1 MKRHCENLLVGG
13 PHQPRSHSP
22 VLRGPGKPVGFFP
35 REFKS
40 RPRRQNMH
48 NSRHSPCQKDGILI
62 QCHWPQNNMEQR
74 SDEKSDVEEGGL
86 MERLSDHPARSI
98 FSDIDGR
105 LRILDSFVS
114 EIGYSFNLIK
124 KYWGA
129 KELVMMG
136 FCVSGFILG
145 TWDIGIGEIT
155 SGGDYDR
162 WGIMGD
168 ESGFLHM
175 KDLALIVSLL
185 SLICWLGFVVMLWNS
200 YPIMRENMVYLL
212 IGMGFILFGFIRA
225 HAEKPEF
232 PTEAGLKSWTW
243 VIIANL
249 IMLFLSTFVVRR
261 AVVETRDIHV
271 QRKHAHPDPRVIDR
285 AWKDHSLFAWSSAI
299 AAWIVF
305 LNISFWSS
313 THSIAPSPGDLDF
326 SFSLVLIHII
336 TGIIATFLLL
346 AIVWFPEFMLGA
358 TESRI
363 QSSRAREV
371 SGEEIQAKKVEHGK
385 CPVCNQNTSATMD
398 EDGKITIPCELEECS
413 GKGIVG
419 SDCKECGRKI
429 STRLVCIN
437 CGSNTPVGGHF
448 GRVEAW

>member
-1 MKRHCENLLVGG
+1 
-13 PHQPRSHSP
+13 
-22 VLRGPGKPVGFFP
+22 
-35 REFKS
+35 
-40 RPRRQNMH
+40 
-48 NSRHSPCQKDGILI
+48 
-62 QCHWPQNNMEQR
+62 MELR
-74 SDEKSDVEEGGL
+74 SDGKSEAEGVAL
-86 MERLSDHPARSI
+86 MKRLSDHHSGST
-98 FSDIDGR
+98 FSNFDSR
-105 LRILDSFVS
+105 LQILDELVS
-114 EIGYSFNLIK
+114 EISYSFNLIK
-124 KYWGA
+124 KYWGI
-129 KELVMMG
+129 KELVMMA

-145 TWDIGIGEIT
+145 TWDMGIGEIS

-200 YPIMRENMVYLL
+200 YPIMRENMLYLL

-225 HAEKPEF
+225 HAENPDF
-232 PTEAGLKSWTW
+232 PTEAGLSGWTW

-249 IMLFLSTFVVRR
+249 IMIFLSTFVVRR

-271 QRKHAHPDPRVIDR
+271 QRKHAHPDPRVVDR
-285 AWKDHSLFAWSSAI
+285 AWKDHSLYAWNIAI
-299 AAWIVF
+299 AIWIVF

-313 THSIAPSPGDLDF
+313 AHSIAPSPGDLDF
-326 SFSLVLIHII
+326 SFSLVLIHVF

-346 AIVWFPEFMLGA
+346 TIVWFPEFMLGA
-358 TESRI
+358 TEARI

-371 SGEEIQAKKVEHGK
+371 SGEEVRAKKVEQGK
-385 CPVCNQNTSATMD
+385 CPVCNQNTSATSD
-398 EDGKITIPCELEECS
+398 EEGNITIPCEIEGCR

-419 SDCKECGRKI
+419 SDCKECDSKI
-429 STRLVCIN
+429 PTRLVCVN

>member
-1 MKRHCENLLVGG
+1 ME
-13 PHQPRSHSP
+13 
-22 VLRGPGKPVGFFP
+22 LRGDGKS
-35 REFKS
+35 EA
-40 RPRRQNMH
+40 
-48 NSRHSPCQKDGILI
+48 
-62 QCHWPQNNMEQR
+62 
-74 SDEKSDVEEGGL
+74 EGVAL
-86 MERLSDHPARSI
+86 MERLSDHHSRST
-98 FSDIDGR
+98 FSNFDSR
-105 LRILDSFVS
+105 LQILDDVFS
-114 EIGYSFNLIK
+114 EISYSLDLIR

-129 KELVMMG
+129 KELVMMA

-145 TWDIGIGEIT
+145 TWDIGIGEIS

-200 YPIMRENMVYLL
+200 YPIMRENMLYLL

-225 HAEKPEF
+225 HAENPDF
-232 PTEAGLKSWTW
+232 PTGAGLSSWTW

-271 QRKHAHPDPRVIDR
+271 QRKHAHPDPRVVDR
-285 AWKDHSLFAWSSAI
+285 AWKDHSLFAWSIAI
-299 AAWIVF
+299 AIWIIF

-326 SFSLVLIHII
+326 SFSLVLIHVF

-346 AIVWFPEFMLGA
+346 TIVWFPEFMLGA
-358 TESRI
+358 TEVRI

-371 SGEEIQAKKVEHGK
+371 SGEEVRAKKVEQGK
-385 CPVCNQNTSATMD
+385 CPVCNQKTSATMD
-398 EDGKITIPCELEECS
+398 EDGNITIPCEIEGCR

-419 SDCKECGRKI
+419 SDCKECDSKI
-429 STRLVCIN
+429 PTRLVCVN

>member
-1 MKRHCENLLVGG
+1 MEM
-13 PHQPRSHSP
+13 RSH
-22 VLRGPGKPVGFFP
+22 GKS
-35 REFKS
+35 EA
-40 RPRRQNMH
+40 
-48 NSRHSPCQKDGILI
+48 
-62 QCHWPQNNMEQR
+62 
-74 SDEKSDVEEGGL
+74 DEVAL
-86 MERLSDHPARSI
+86 MERLSDHPSEST
-98 FSDIDGR
+98 FSNLNSR
-105 LRILDSFVS
+105 LQILDDLLS
-114 EIGYSFNLIK
+114 EIGYSFGLIK

-129 KELVMMG
+129 KELVMMA

-145 TWDIGIGEIT
+145 TWDIGIGEIS

-175 KDLALIVSLL
+175 KDLALIMSLL

-200 YPIMRENMVYLL
+200 YPIMRENMLYLL

-225 HAEKPEF
+225 HAENPDF
-232 PTEAGLKSWTW
+232 PSEAGLGSWTW
-243 VIIANL
+243 VVIANL

-271 QRKHAHPDPRVIDR
+271 QTKHTHPDPRVVDR

-299 AAWIVF
+299 ATWIVF
-305 LNISFWSS
+305 LNVSFWSS
-313 THSIAPSPGDLDF
+313 THSVAPSPGDLDF
-326 SFSLVLIHII
+326 SFSLVLIHVF

-346 AIVWFPEFMLGA
+346 TIVWFPEFMLGA
-358 TESRI
+358 TEVRI

-371 SGEEIQAKKVEHGK
+371 SGEEVRTKKVEQGK

-398 EDGKITIPCELEECS
+398 EAGDITIPCEIEGCR

-419 SDCKECGRKI
+419 SKCKECDGKI
-429 STRLVCIN
+429 PTRLVCVN

>member
-1 MKRHCENLLVGG
+1 
-13 PHQPRSHSP
+13 
-22 VLRGPGKPVGFFP
+22 
-35 REFKS
+35 
-40 RPRRQNMH
+40 
-48 NSRHSPCQKDGILI
+48 
-62 QCHWPQNNMEQR
+62 MEMR
-74 SDEKSDVEEGGL
+74 SDGESEAEGVAL
-86 MERLSDHPARSI
+86 MERLSDRPVGSI
-98 FSDIDGR
+98 FSNIDSR
-105 LRILDSFVS
+105 LQILDDLFS
-114 EIGYSFNLIK
+114 EISYSLDLIK
-124 KYWGA
+124 KYWGV
-129 KELVMMG
+129 KELVMMA

-145 TWDIGIGEIT
+145 TWDIGIGEIS

-185 SLICWLGFVVMLWNS
+185 SLICWLCFIVMLWNS
-200 YPIMRENMVYLL
+200 YPIMRENMLYLL

-225 HAEKPEF
+225 HAENPDF
-232 PTEAGLKSWTW
+232 PSEAGLKSWTW

-299 AAWIVF
+299 AIWIIF

-326 SFSLVLIHII
+326 SFSLVLIHVF

-346 AIVWFPEFMLGA
+346 TIVWFPEFMLGA
-358 TESRI
+358 TEARI

-371 SGEEIQAKKVEHGK
+371 SGEEVQAKKVEQGK

-398 EDGKITIPCELEECS
+398 EEGGITITCELEGCR

-419 SDCKECGRKI
+419 SECKECGSKI
-429 STRLVCIN
+429 PTRLVCIN

>member
-1 MKRHCENLLVGG
+1 
-13 PHQPRSHSP
+13 
-22 VLRGPGKPVGFFP
+22 
-35 REFKS
+35 
-40 RPRRQNMH
+40 
-48 NSRHSPCQKDGILI
+48 
-62 QCHWPQNNMEQR
+62 MEMR
-74 SDEKSDVEEGGL
+74 SDGKSEADEVAI
-86 MERLSDHPARSI
+86 MKRLSDHPTESP
-98 FSDIDGR
+98 FSNLNSR
-105 LRILDSFVS
+105 LQILDDLMS
-114 EIGYSFNLIK
+114 EIGYSFSLIK

-129 KELVMMG
+129 KELVMMA

-145 TWDIGIGEIT
+145 TWDIGIGEIS

-162 WGIMGD
+162 WGILGD

-200 YPIMRENMVYLL
+200 YPIMRENMLYLL

-225 HAEKPEF
+225 HAENPDF
-232 PTEAGLKSWTW
+232 PSEAGLGSWTW
-243 VIIANL
+243 VVAANL

-271 QRKHAHPDPRVIDR
+271 QRKHTHPDPRVVDR
-285 AWKDHSLFAWSSAI
+285 AWKEHSLFAWSSAI

-305 LNISFWSS
+305 LNVSFWSS
-313 THSIAPSPGDLDF
+313 THSVAPSPGDLDF
-326 SFSLVLIHII
+326 SFSLVLIHVF

-346 AIVWFPEFMLGA
+346 TIVWFPEFMLGA
-358 TESRI
+358 TEVRI

-371 SGEEIQAKKVEHGK
+371 SGEEARTKMVEQGK

-398 EDGKITIPCELEECS
+398 EGGDLTIPCEIEGS
-413 GKGIVG
+413 RGKGVVG
-419 SDCKECGRKI
+419 SKCKECDSKI
-429 STRLVCIN
+429 PTRLVCVN

>member
-1 MKRHCENLLVGG
+1 
-13 PHQPRSHSP
+13 
-22 VLRGPGKPVGFFP
+22 
-35 REFKS
+35 
-40 RPRRQNMH
+40 
-48 NSRHSPCQKDGILI
+48 
-62 QCHWPQNNMEQR
+62 MEMR
-74 SDEKSDVEEGGL
+74 SDGNSGAEGAAL
-86 MERLSDHPARSI
+86 MERLSEHQSGNI
-98 FSDIDGR
+98 FSDFDSR
-105 LRILDSFVS
+105 LQILDDMFS
-114 EIGYSFNLIK
+114 EISYSFGLIK
-124 KYWGA
+124 KYWGV
-129 KELVMMG
+129 KELVMMA

-145 TWDIGIGEIT
+145 TWDIGIGEIS

-200 YPIMRENMVYLL
+200 YPIMRENMLYLL

-225 HAEKPEF
+225 HAENPDF
-232 PTEAGLKSWTW
+232 PTEAGLSSWTW

-249 IMLFLSTFVVRR
+249 IMIFLSTFVVRR

-271 QRKHAHPDPRVIDR
+271 QRKHAHPDPRVVDR
-285 AWKDHSLFAWSSAI
+285 AWKDHSLFAWNIAI
-299 AAWIVF
+299 GIWIVF

-313 THSIAPSPGDLDF
+313 SHSIAPSPGNLDF
-326 SFSLVLIHII
+326 SFSLVLIHVF

-346 AIVWFPEFMLGA
+346 TIVWFPEFMLGA
-358 TESRI
+358 TEVSI

-371 SGEEIQAKKVEHGK
+371 SGEEVRPKKVEQGK
-385 CPVCNQNTSATMD
+385 CPVCNQKTSATMD
-398 EDGKITIPCELEECS
+398 EEGDITIPCEIEGCR
-413 GKGIVG
+413 GKGILG
-419 SDCKECGRKI
+419 SDCKECGSKI
-429 STRLVCIN
+429 PTRLVCVN

>member
-1 MKRHCENLLVGG
+1 ME
-13 PHQPRSHSP
+13 
-22 VLRGPGKPVGFFP
+22 LRGDGKS
-35 REFKS
+35 EA
-40 RPRRQNMH
+40 
-48 NSRHSPCQKDGILI
+48 
-62 QCHWPQNNMEQR
+62 
-74 SDEKSDVEEGGL
+74 EGVAL
-86 MERLSDHPARSI
+86 MERLSDHHSRST
-98 FSDIDGR
+98 FSNFDSR
-105 LRILDSFVS
+105 LQILDDVFS
-114 EIGYSFNLIK
+114 EISYSLDLIR

-129 KELVMMG
+129 KELVMMA

-145 TWDIGIGEIT
+145 TWDIGIGEIS

-175 KDLALIVSLL
+175 KDLALIVSPL

-200 YPIMRENMVYLL
+200 YPIMRENMLYLL

-225 HAEKPEF
+225 HAENPDF
-232 PTEAGLKSWTW
+232 PTGAGLSSWTW

-271 QRKHAHPDPRVIDR
+271 QRKHAHPDPRVVDR
-285 AWKDHSLFAWSSAI
+285 AWKDHSLFAWSIAI
-299 AAWIVF
+299 AIWIIF

-326 SFSLVLIHII
+326 SFSLVLIHVL

-346 AIVWFPEFMLGA
+346 TIVWFPEFMLGA
-358 TESRI
+358 TEVRI

-371 SGEEIQAKKVEHGK
+371 SGEEVRAKKVEQGK
-385 CPVCNQNTSATMD
+385 CPVCNQKTSATMD
-398 EDGKITIPCELEECS
+398 EDGNITIPCEIEGCR

-419 SDCKECGRKI
+419 SDCKECDSKI
-429 STRLVCIN
+429 PTRLVCVN

>member
-1 MKRHCENLLVGG
+1 
-13 PHQPRSHSP
+13 
-22 VLRGPGKPVGFFP
+22 
-35 REFKS
+35 
-40 RPRRQNMH
+40 
-48 NSRHSPCQKDGILI
+48 
-62 QCHWPQNNMEQR
+62 MEMR
-74 SDEKSDVEEGGL
+74 SDGNSEAEGVAL
-86 MERLSDHPARSI
+86 MERLSDRQSRGI
-98 FSDIDGR
+98 FSNFDSR
-105 LRILDSFVS
+105 LQILDDVFS
-114 EIGYSFNLIK
+114 EISYSFGLIR

-129 KELVMMG
+129 KELVMMA

-145 TWDIGIGEIT
+145 TWDIGIGEIS

-185 SLICWLGFVVMLWNS
+185 SLICWFGFVVMLWNS
-200 YPIMRENMVYLL
+200 YPIMRENMLYLL

-225 HAEKPEF
+225 HAENPDF
-232 PTEAGLKSWTW
+232 PTGAGLGSWTW

-271 QRKHAHPDPRVIDR
+271 QRKHAHPDPRVVDR
-285 AWKDHSLFAWSSAI
+285 AWKDHSLFAWSIAI
-299 AAWIVF
+299 AIWIIF

-326 SFSLVLIHII
+326 SFSLVLIHVL

-346 AIVWFPEFMLGA
+346 TIVWFPEFMLGA
-358 TESRI
+358 TEVRI

-371 SGEEIQAKKVEHGK
+371 SGEEVRAKKVEQGK
-385 CPVCNQNTSATMD
+385 CPVCNQKTSATMD
-398 EDGKITIPCELEECS
+398 EEGNITIPCEIEGCR

-419 SDCKECGRKI
+419 SDCKECDSKI
-429 STRLVCIN
+429 PTRLVCVN

>member
-1 MKRHCENLLVGG
+1 ME
-13 PHQPRSHSP
+13 
-22 VLRGPGKPVGFFP
+22 LRGDGKS
-35 REFKS
+35 EA
-40 RPRRQNMH
+40 
-48 NSRHSPCQKDGILI
+48 
-62 QCHWPQNNMEQR
+62 
-74 SDEKSDVEEGGL
+74 EGVAL
-86 MERLSDHPARSI
+86 MERLSDHHSRST
-98 FSDIDGR
+98 FSNFDRR
-105 LRILDSFVS
+105 LQILDDVFS
-114 EIGYSFNLIK
+114 EISYSLDLIR

-129 KELVMMG
+129 KELVMMA

-145 TWDIGIGEIT
+145 TWDIGIGEIS

-200 YPIMRENMVYLL
+200 YPIMRENMLYLL

-225 HAEKPEF
+225 HAENPDF
-232 PTEAGLKSWTW
+232 PTGAGLSSWTW

-271 QRKHAHPDPRVIDR
+271 QRKHAHPDPRVVDR
-285 AWKDHSLFAWSSAI
+285 AWKDHSLFAWSIAI
-299 AAWIVF
+299 AIWIIF

-326 SFSLVLIHII
+326 SFSLVLIHVL

-346 AIVWFPEFMLGA
+346 TIVWFPEFMLGG
-358 TESRI
+358 TEVRI

-371 SGEEIQAKKVEHGK
+371 SGEEVRAKKVEQGK
-385 CPVCNQNTSATMD
+385 CPVCNQKTSATMN
-398 EDGKITIPCELEECS
+398 EDGNITIPCEIEGCR

-419 SDCKECGRKI
+419 SDCKECDSKI
-429 STRLVCIN
+429 PTRLVCVN

>member
-1 MKRHCENLLVGG
+1 
-13 PHQPRSHSP
+13 
-22 VLRGPGKPVGFFP
+22 
-35 REFKS
+35 
-40 RPRRQNMH
+40 
-48 NSRHSPCQKDGILI
+48 
-62 QCHWPQNNMEQR
+62 MEMR
-74 SDEKSDVEEGGL
+74 SDGNSEAEGVAL
-86 MERLSDHPARSI
+86 MERLSDHQSRSI
-98 FSDIDGR
+98 FSNFDSR
-105 LRILDSFVS
+105 LQILDDVFS
-114 EIGYSFNLIK
+114 EISYSFDLIR
-124 KYWGA
+124 KYWGV
-129 KELVMMG
+129 KELVMMA

-145 TWDIGIGEIT
+145 TWDIGIGEIS

-185 SLICWLGFVVMLWNS
+185 SLICWFGFVVMLWNS
-200 YPIMRENMVYLL
+200 YPIMRENMLYLL

-225 HAEKPEF
+225 HAENPDF
-232 PTEAGLKSWTW
+232 PTGAGLSSWTW

-271 QRKHAHPDPRVIDR
+271 QRKHAHPDPRVVDR
-285 AWKDHSLFAWSSAI
+285 AWKDHSLFAWSIAI
-299 AAWIVF
+299 AIWIIF

-326 SFSLVLIHII
+326 SFSLVLIHVL

-358 TESRI
+358 TEVRI

-371 SGEEIQAKKVEHGK
+371 SGEEVRAKKVEQGK
-385 CPVCNQNTSATMD
+385 CPVCNQKTSATMN
-398 EDGKITIPCELEECS
+398 EDGNITIPCEIEGCR

-419 SDCKECGRKI
+419 SDCKECDSKI
-429 STRLVCIN
+429 PTRLVCVN

>member
-1 MKRHCENLLVGG
+1 
-13 PHQPRSHSP
+13 
-22 VLRGPGKPVGFFP
+22 
-35 REFKS
+35 
-40 RPRRQNMH
+40 
-48 NSRHSPCQKDGILI
+48 
-62 QCHWPQNNMEQR
+62 MEMR
-74 SDEKSDVEEGGL
+74 SDGRSEADEVAL
-86 MERLSDHPARSI
+86 MERLSDHPTGST
-98 FSDIDGR
+98 FSNLNSR
-105 LRILDSFVS
+105 LQILDDLMS
-114 EIGYSFNLIK
+114 EIGYSFSLIK

-129 KELVMMG
+129 KELVMMA

-145 TWDIGIGEIT
+145 TWDIGIGEIS

-185 SLICWLGFVVMLWNS
+185 SLICWLGFVIMLWNS
-200 YPIMRENMVYLL
+200 YPIMRENMLYLL

-225 HAEKPEF
+225 HAENPDF
-232 PTEAGLKSWTW
+232 PSEAGLGSWTW
-243 VIIANL
+243 VVAANL

-271 QRKHAHPDPRVIDR
+271 QRKHTHPDPRVVDR

-305 LNISFWSS
+305 LNVSFWSS
-313 THSIAPSPGDLDF
+313 THSVAPSPGDLDF
-326 SFSLVLIHII
+326 SLSLVLIHVF

-346 AIVWFPEFMLGA
+346 TIVWFPEFMLGA
-358 TESRI
+358 TEVRI

-371 SGEEIQAKKVEHGK
+371 SGEEVRTKKVEQGK
-385 CPVCNQNTSATMD
+385 CPVCNKNTSATMD
-398 EDGKITIPCELEECS
+398 EVGDITIPCEIEGCR
-413 GKGIVG
+413 GKGVVG
-419 SDCKECGRKI
+419 SKCKECDSKI
-429 STRLVCIN
+429 PTRLVCVN

>member
-1 MKRHCENLLVGG
+1 
-13 PHQPRSHSP
+13 
-22 VLRGPGKPVGFFP
+22 
-35 REFKS
+35 
-40 RPRRQNMH
+40 
-48 NSRHSPCQKDGILI
+48 
-62 QCHWPQNNMEQR
+62 MEMR
-74 SDEKSDVEEGGL
+74 SDGKSEAEGVAL
-86 MERLSDHPARSI
+86 MERLSDRPARSI
-98 FSDIDGR
+98 FSNIDSR
-105 LRILDSFVS
+105 LQILDDLFT
-114 EIGYSFNLIK
+114 EISYSLDLIK
-124 KYWGA
+124 KYWGV
-129 KELVMMG
+129 KELVMMA

-145 TWDIGIGEIT
+145 TWDIGIGEIS

-185 SLICWLGFVVMLWNS
+185 SLICWLGFIVMLWNS
-200 YPIMRENMVYLL
+200 YPIMRENMLYLL

-225 HAEKPEF
+225 HAENPDF
-232 PTEAGLKSWTW
+232 PSEAGLKSWTW

-299 AAWIVF
+299 AIWIIF

-326 SFSLVLIHII
+326 SFSLVLIHVF

-346 AIVWFPEFMLGA
+346 TIVWFPEFMLGA
-358 TESRI
+358 TEARI

-371 SGEEIQAKKVEHGK
+371 SGEEVQTKKVEQGK

-398 EDGKITIPCELEECS
+398 EEGDITIPCELEGCR

-419 SDCKECGRKI
+419 SECKECGSKI
-429 STRLVCIN
+429 PTRLVCIN

>member
-1 MKRHCENLLVGG
+1 ME
-13 PHQPRSHSP
+13 
-22 VLRGPGKPVGFFP
+22 LRGDGKS
-35 REFKS
+35 EA
-40 RPRRQNMH
+40 
-48 NSRHSPCQKDGILI
+48 
-62 QCHWPQNNMEQR
+62 
-74 SDEKSDVEEGGL
+74 EGVAL
-86 MERLSDHPARSI
+86 MERLSDHHSRST
-98 FSDIDGR
+98 FSNFDSR
-105 LRILDSFVS
+105 MQILDDVFS
-114 EIGYSFNLIK
+114 EISYSLDLIR

-129 KELVMMG
+129 KELVMMA

-145 TWDIGIGEIT
+145 TWDIGIGEIS

-200 YPIMRENMVYLL
+200 YPIMRENMLYLL

-225 HAEKPEF
+225 HAENPDF
-232 PTEAGLKSWTW
+232 PTGAGLSSWTW

-271 QRKHAHPDPRVIDR
+271 QRKHAHPDPRVVDR
-285 AWKDHSLFAWSSAI
+285 AWKDHSLFAWSIAI
-299 AAWIVF
+299 AIWIIF

-326 SFSLVLIHII
+326 SFSLVLIHVL

-346 AIVWFPEFMLGA
+346 TIVWFPEFMLGA
-358 TESRI
+358 TEVRI

-371 SGEEIQAKKVEHGK
+371 SGEEVRAKKVEQGK
-385 CPVCNQNTSATMD
+385 CPVCNQKTSATMD
-398 EDGKITIPCELEECS
+398 EDGNITIPCEIEGCR

-419 SDCKECGRKI
+419 SDCKECDSKI
-429 STRLVCIN
+429 PTRLVCVN

>member
-1 MKRHCENLLVGG
+1 
-13 PHQPRSHSP
+13 
-22 VLRGPGKPVGFFP
+22 
-35 REFKS
+35 
-40 RPRRQNMH
+40 
-48 NSRHSPCQKDGILI
+48 
-62 QCHWPQNNMEQR
+62 MEMR
-74 SDEKSDVEEGGL
+74 SDGKSEADEVAL
-86 MERLSDHPARSI
+86 MERLSDHPTEST
-98 FSDIDGR
+98 FSNLNSR
-105 LRILDSFVS
+105 LQILDDLMS
-114 EIGYSFNLIK
+114 EIGYSFSLIK

-129 KELVMMG
+129 KELVIMA

-145 TWDIGIGEIT
+145 TWDIGIGEIS

-200 YPIMRENMVYLL
+200 YPIMRENMLYLL

-225 HAEKPEF
+225 HAENPDF
-232 PTEAGLKSWTW
+232 PSEAGLGSWTW
-243 VIIANL
+243 VVAANL

-271 QRKHAHPDPRVIDR
+271 QRKHTHPDPRVVDR

-305 LNISFWSS
+305 LNVSFWSS
-313 THSIAPSPGDLDF
+313 THSVAPSPGDLDF
-326 SFSLVLIHII
+326 SFSLVLIHVF

-346 AIVWFPEFMLGA
+346 TIVWFPEFMLGA
-358 TESRI
+358 TEVRI

-371 SGEEIQAKKVEHGK
+371 SGEEVRTKKVEQGK
-385 CPVCNQNTSATMD
+385 CPVCNKNTSATMD
-398 EDGKITIPCELEECS
+398 EVGDITIPCEIEGCR
-413 GKGIVG
+413 GKGVVG
-419 SDCKECGRKI
+419 SKCKECDSKI
-429 STRLVCIN
+429 PTRLVCVN

>member
-1 MKRHCENLLVGG
+1 
-13 PHQPRSHSP
+13 
-22 VLRGPGKPVGFFP
+22 
-35 REFKS
+35 
-40 RPRRQNMH
+40 
-48 NSRHSPCQKDGILI
+48 
-62 QCHWPQNNMEQR
+62 MEMR
-74 SDEKSDVEEGGL
+74 SDGNSEAEGVAL
-86 MERLSDHPARSI
+86 MERLSDRQSRGI
-98 FSDIDGR
+98 FSNFDSR
-105 LRILDSFVS
+105 LQILDDVFS
-114 EIGYSFNLIK
+114 EISYSLDLIR

-129 KELVMMG
+129 KELVMMA

-145 TWDIGIGEIT
+145 TWDIGIGEIS

-185 SLICWLGFVVMLWNS
+185 SLICWFGFVVMLWNS
-200 YPIMRENMVYLL
+200 YPIMRENMLYLL

-225 HAEKPEF
+225 HAENPDF
-232 PTEAGLKSWTW
+232 PTGAGLGSWTW

-271 QRKHAHPDPRVIDR
+271 QRKHAHPDPRVVDR
-285 AWKDHSLFAWSSAI
+285 AWKDHSLFAWSIAI
-299 AAWIVF
+299 AIWIIF

-326 SFSLVLIHII
+326 SFSLVLIHVF

-346 AIVWFPEFMLGA
+346 TIVWFPEFMLGA
-358 TESRI
+358 TEVRI

-371 SGEEIQAKKVEHGK
+371 SGEEVRAKKVEQGK
-385 CPVCNQNTSATMD
+385 CPVCNQKTSATMD
-398 EDGKITIPCELEECS
+398 EEGNITIPCEIEGCR

-419 SDCKECGRKI
+419 SDCKECDSKI
-429 STRLVCIN
+429 PTRLVCVN

>member
-1 MKRHCENLLVGG
+1 ME
-13 PHQPRSHSP
+13 
-22 VLRGPGKPVGFFP
+22 LRGDGKS
-35 REFKS
+35 EA
-40 RPRRQNMH
+40 
-48 NSRHSPCQKDGILI
+48 
-62 QCHWPQNNMEQR
+62 
-74 SDEKSDVEEGGL
+74 EEVAI
-86 MERLSDHPARSI
+86 MERLSDHHSRST
-98 FSDIDGR
+98 FSNFDSR
-105 LRILDSFVS
+105 LQILDDVFS
-114 EIGYSFNLIK
+114 EISYSLDLIR

-129 KELVMMG
+129 KELVMMA

-145 TWDIGIGEIT
+145 TWDIGIGEIS

-200 YPIMRENMVYLL
+200 YPIMRENMLYLL

-225 HAEKPEF
+225 HAENPDF
-232 PTEAGLKSWTW
+232 PTGTGLSSWTW

-271 QRKHAHPDPRVIDR
+271 QRKHAHPDPRVVDR
-285 AWKDHSLFAWSSAI
+285 AWKDHSLFAWSIAI
-299 AAWIVF
+299 AIWIIF

-326 SFSLVLIHII
+326 SFSLVLIHVL

-346 AIVWFPEFMLGA
+346 TIVWFPEFMLGA
-358 TESRI
+358 TEVRI

-371 SGEEIQAKKVEHGK
+371 SGEEVRAKKVEQGK
-385 CPVCNQNTSATMD
+385 CPVCNQKTSATMD
-398 EDGKITIPCELEECS
+398 EDGNITIPCEIEGCR

-419 SDCKECGRKI
+419 SDCKECDSKI
-429 STRLVCIN
+429 PTRLVCVN

>member
-1 MKRHCENLLVGG
+1 
-13 PHQPRSHSP
+13 
-22 VLRGPGKPVGFFP
+22 
-35 REFKS
+35 
-40 RPRRQNMH
+40 
-48 NSRHSPCQKDGILI
+48 
-62 QCHWPQNNMEQR
+62 MEMR
-74 SDEKSDVEEGGL
+74 SDGNSEAEGVAL
-86 MERLSDHPARSI
+86 MERLSDHQAGSI
-98 FSDIDGR
+98 FSNFDSR
-105 LRILDSFVS
+105 LQILDDVFS
-114 EIGYSFNLIK
+114 EISYSFGLIR

-129 KELVMMG
+129 KELVMMA

-145 TWDIGIGEIT
+145 TWDIGIGEIS

-185 SLICWLGFVVMLWNS
+185 SLICWFSFVVMLWNS
-200 YPIMRENMVYLL
+200 YPIMRENMLYLL

-225 HAEKPEF
+225 HAENPDF
-232 PTEAGLKSWTW
+232 PTGAGLGSWTW

-271 QRKHAHPDPRVIDR
+271 QRKHAHPDPRVVDR
-285 AWKDHSLFAWSSAI
+285 AWKDHSLFAWSIAI
-299 AAWIVF
+299 AIWIIF

-326 SFSLVLIHII
+326 SFSLVLIHVF

-346 AIVWFPEFMLGA
+346 TIVWFPEFMLGA
-358 TESRI
+358 TEVRI

-371 SGEEIQAKKVEHGK
+371 SGEEVRAKKVEQGK
-385 CPVCNQNTSATMD
+385 CPVCNQKTSATMD
-398 EDGKITIPCELEECS
+398 EEGNITIPCEIEGCR

-419 SDCKECGRKI
+419 SDCKECDSKI
-429 STRLVCIN
+429 PTRLVCVN

>member
-1 MKRHCENLLVGG
+1 
-13 PHQPRSHSP
+13 
-22 VLRGPGKPVGFFP
+22 
-35 REFKS
+35 
-40 RPRRQNMH
+40 
-48 NSRHSPCQKDGILI
+48 
-62 QCHWPQNNMEQR
+62 MEMR
-74 SDEKSDVEEGGL
+74 SDGKSEADEVAL
-86 MERLSDHPARSI
+86 MERLSDHPTEST
-98 FSDIDGR
+98 FSNLNSR
-105 LRILDSFVS
+105 LQILDDLLS
-114 EIGYSFNLIK
+114 EIGYSFGLIK

-129 KELVMMG
+129 KELVMMA

-145 TWDIGIGEIT
+145 TWDIGIGEIS

-200 YPIMRENMVYLL
+200 YPIMRENMLYLL

-225 HAEKPEF
+225 HAENPDF
-232 PTEAGLKSWTW
+232 PSEAGLGSWTW
-243 VIIANL
+243 VVIANL

-271 QRKHAHPDPRVIDR
+271 QRKHTHPDPRVVDR

-299 AAWIVF
+299 ATWIVF
-305 LNISFWSS
+305 LNVSFWSS
-313 THSIAPSPGDLDF
+313 THSVAPSPGDLDF
-326 SFSLVLIHII
+326 SFSLVLIHVF

-346 AIVWFPEFMLGA
+346 TIVWFPEFMLGA
-358 TESRI
+358 TEVRI

-371 SGEEIQAKKVEHGK
+371 SGEEVRTKKVEQGN

-398 EDGKITIPCELEECS
+398 EAGDITIPCEIEGCR

-419 SDCKECGRKI
+419 SKCKECDSKI
-429 STRLVCIN
+429 PTRLVCVN

>member
-1 MKRHCENLLVGG
+1 
-13 PHQPRSHSP
+13 
-22 VLRGPGKPVGFFP
+22 
-35 REFKS
+35 
-40 RPRRQNMH
+40 
-48 NSRHSPCQKDGILI
+48 
-62 QCHWPQNNMEQR
+62 MEMR
-74 SDEKSDVEEGGL
+74 SDGKSEADEVAL
-86 MERLSDHPARSI
+86 MERLSDHPTEST
-98 FSDIDGR
+98 FSNLNSR
-105 LRILDSFVS
+105 LQILDDLMS
-114 EIGYSFNLIK
+114 EIGYSFRLIK

-129 KELVMMG
+129 KELVMMA

-145 TWDIGIGEIT
+145 TWDIGIGEIS

-200 YPIMRENMVYLL
+200 YPIMRENMLYLL

-225 HAEKPEF
+225 HAENPDF
-232 PTEAGLKSWTW
+232 PSEAGLGSWTW

-271 QRKHAHPDPRVIDR
+271 QRKHTHPDPRVVDQ

-305 LNISFWSS
+305 LNVSFWSS
-313 THSIAPSPGDLDF
+313 THSVAPSPGDLDF
-326 SFSLVLIHII
+326 SFSLVLIHVF

-346 AIVWFPEFMLGA
+346 TIVWFPEFMLGA
-358 TESRI
+358 TEVRI

-371 SGEEIQAKKVEHGK
+371 SGEEVRTKKVEQGK
-385 CPVCNQNTSATMD
+385 CPVCNKNTSATMD
-398 EDGKITIPCELEECS
+398 EVGDITIPCEIEGCR

-419 SDCKECGRKI
+419 SKCKECDSKI
-429 STRLVCIN
+429 PTRLVCVN

>member
-1 MKRHCENLLVGG
+1 ME
-13 PHQPRSHSP
+13 
-22 VLRGPGKPVGFFP
+22 LRGDGKS
-35 REFKS
+35 EA
-40 RPRRQNMH
+40 
-48 NSRHSPCQKDGILI
+48 
-62 QCHWPQNNMEQR
+62 
-74 SDEKSDVEEGGL
+74 EGVAL
-86 MERLSDHPARSI
+86 MERLSDHHSRST
-98 FSDIDGR
+98 FSNFDSR
-105 LRILDSFVS
+105 LQILDDVFS
-114 EIGYSFNLIK
+114 EISYSLDLIR

-129 KELVMMG
+129 KELVMMA

-145 TWDIGIGEIT
+145 TWDIGIGEIS

-200 YPIMRENMVYLL
+200 YPIMRENMLYLL

-225 HAEKPEF
+225 HAENPDF
-232 PTEAGLKSWTW
+232 PTGAGLSSWTW

-271 QRKHAHPDPRVIDR
+271 QRKHAHPDPRVVDR
-285 AWKDHSLFAWSSAI
+285 AWKDHSLFAWSIAI
-299 AAWIVF
+299 AIWIIF

-326 SFSLVLIHII
+326 SFSLVLIHVL

-346 AIVWFPEFMLGA
+346 TIVWFPEFMLGA
-358 TESRI
+358 TEVRI

-371 SGEEIQAKKVEHGK
+371 SGEEVRAKKVEQGK
-385 CPVCNQNTSATMD
+385 CPVCNQKTSATMD
-398 EDGKITIPCELEECS
+398 EDGNITIPCEIEGCR

-419 SDCKECGRKI
+419 SDCKECDSKI
-429 STRLVCIN
+429 PTRLVCVN

>member
-1 MKRHCENLLVGG
+1 
-13 PHQPRSHSP
+13 
-22 VLRGPGKPVGFFP
+22 
-35 REFKS
+35 
-40 RPRRQNMH
+40 
-48 NSRHSPCQKDGILI
+48 
-62 QCHWPQNNMEQR
+62 MELR
-74 SDEKSDVEEGGL
+74 SDGESEAEGVAL
-86 MERLSDHPARSI
+86 MERLSDHPTGSI
-98 FSDIDGR
+98 FSNFNRR
-105 LRILDSFVS
+105 LQILDDLFS
-114 EIGYSFNLIK
+114 EISYSFNLIK
-124 KYWGA
+124 KYWGV
-129 KELVMMG
+129 KELVMMA

-145 TWDIGIGEIT
+145 TWDIGIGEIS

-175 KDLALIVSLL
+175 KDMALIVSLL

-200 YPIMRENMVYLL
+200 YPIMRENMLYLL

-225 HAEKPEF
+225 HAENPDF

-271 QRKHAHPDPRVIDR
+271 QRKHAHPDPRVVDR

-299 AAWIVF
+299 AIWIVF

-326 SFSLVLIHII
+326 SFSLVLIHVL

-346 AIVWFPEFMLGA
+346 IIVWFPEFMLGA
-358 TESRI
+358 TEARI

-371 SGEEIQAKKVEHGK
+371 SGEEVRAKKVEQGK
-385 CPVCNQNTSATMD
+385 CPVCNQNTIATMD
-398 EDGKITIPCELEECS
+398 DEGNITIPCEIEGCR

-419 SDCKECGRKI
+419 SDCKECDSKI
-429 STRLVCIN
+429 PTRLVCVN

>member
-1 MKRHCENLLVGG
+1 
-13 PHQPRSHSP
+13 
-22 VLRGPGKPVGFFP
+22 
-35 REFKS
+35 
-40 RPRRQNMH
+40 
-48 NSRHSPCQKDGILI
+48 
-62 QCHWPQNNMEQR
+62 MEMR
-74 SDEKSDVEEGGL
+74 SDGKSEADEVAL
-86 MERLSDHPARSI
+86 MERLSDHPTEST
-98 FSDIDGR
+98 FSNLNSR
-105 LRILDSFVS
+105 LQILDDLMS
-114 EIGYSFNLIK
+114 EIGYSFRLIK

-129 KELVMMG
+129 KELVMMA

-145 TWDIGIGEIT
+145 TWDIGIGEIS

-200 YPIMRENMVYLL
+200 YPIMRENMLYLL

-225 HAEKPEF
+225 HAENPDF
-232 PTEAGLKSWTW
+232 PSEAGLGSWTW

-271 QRKHAHPDPRVIDR
+271 QRKHTHPDPRVVDR

-305 LNISFWSS
+305 LNVSFWSS
-313 THSIAPSPGDLDF
+313 THSVAPSPGDLDF
-326 SFSLVLIHII
+326 SFSLVVVHIF
-336 TGIIATFLLL
+336 TGIIASFLLL
-346 AIVWFPEFMLGA
+346 SIVWFPEFMLGA
-358 TESRI
+358 TEVRI

-371 SGEEIQAKKVEHGK
+371 SGEEVRTKKVEQGK
-385 CPVCNQNTSATMD
+385 CPVCNKNTSATMD
-398 EDGKITIPCELEECS
+398 EVGDITIPCEIEGCR

-419 SDCKECGRKI
+419 SKCKECDSKI
-429 STRLVCIN
+429 PTRLVCVN

>member
-1 MKRHCENLLVGG
+1 ME
-13 PHQPRSHSP
+13 
-22 VLRGPGKPVGFFP
+22 LRGDGKS
-35 REFKS
+35 EA
-40 RPRRQNMH
+40 
-48 NSRHSPCQKDGILI
+48 
-62 QCHWPQNNMEQR
+62 
-74 SDEKSDVEEGGL
+74 EGVAL
-86 MERLSDHPARSI
+86 MERLSDHHSRST
-98 FSDIDGR
+98 FSNFDRR
-105 LRILDSFVS
+105 LQILDDVFS
-114 EIGYSFNLIK
+114 EISYSLDLIR

-129 KELVMMG
+129 KELVMMA

-145 TWDIGIGEIT
+145 TWDIGIGEIS

-200 YPIMRENMVYLL
+200 YPIMRENMLYLL

-225 HAEKPEF
+225 HAENPDF
-232 PTEAGLKSWTW
+232 PTGAGLSSWTW

-271 QRKHAHPDPRVIDR
+271 QRKHAHPDPRVVDR
-285 AWKDHSLFAWSSAI
+285 AWKDHSLFAWSIAI
-299 AAWIVF
+299 AIWIIF

-326 SFSLVLIHII
+326 RFSLVLIHVF

-346 AIVWFPEFMLGA
+346 TIVWFPEFMLGA
-358 TESRI
+358 TEVRI

-371 SGEEIQAKKVEHGK
+371 SGEEVRAKKVEQGK
-385 CPVCNQNTSATMD
+385 CPVCNQKTSATMD
-398 EDGKITIPCELEECS
+398 EDGNITIPCEIEGCR

-419 SDCKECGRKI
+419 SECKECDSKI
-429 STRLVCIN
+429 PTRLVCVN

>member
-1 MKRHCENLLVGG
+1 
-13 PHQPRSHSP
+13 
-22 VLRGPGKPVGFFP
+22 
-35 REFKS
+35 
-40 RPRRQNMH
+40 
-48 NSRHSPCQKDGILI
+48 
-62 QCHWPQNNMEQR
+62 MEMR
-74 SDEKSDVEEGGL
+74 SDGKSEADEVAL
-86 MERLSDHPARSI
+86 MERLSDHPTEST
-98 FSDIDGR
+98 FSNLNSR
-105 LRILDSFVS
+105 LQILDDLLS
-114 EIGYSFNLIK
+114 EIGYSFGLIK

-129 KELVMMG
+129 KELVMMA

-145 TWDIGIGEIT
+145 TWDIGIGEIS

-200 YPIMRENMVYLL
+200 YPIMRENMLYLL

-225 HAEKPEF
+225 HAENPDF
-232 PTEAGLKSWTW
+232 PSEAGLGSWTW
-243 VIIANL
+243 VVIANL

-271 QRKHAHPDPRVIDR
+271 QRKHTHPDPRVVDR

-299 AAWIVF
+299 ATWIVF
-305 LNISFWSS
+305 LNVSFWSS
-313 THSIAPSPGDLDF
+313 THSVAPSPGDLDF
-326 SFSLVLIHII
+326 SFSLVLIHVF

-346 AIVWFPEFMLGA
+346 TIVWFPEFMLGA
-358 TESRI
+358 TEVRI

-371 SGEEIQAKKVEHGK
+371 SGEEVRTKKVEQGK
-385 CPVCNQNTSATMD
+385 CPVCNQNTIATMD
-398 EDGKITIPCELEECS
+398 EEGNITIPCEIEGCR

-419 SDCKECGRKI
+419 SKCKECDSKI
-429 STRLVCIN
+429 PTRLVCVN

>member
-1 MKRHCENLLVGG
+1 
-13 PHQPRSHSP
+13 
-22 VLRGPGKPVGFFP
+22 
-35 REFKS
+35 
-40 RPRRQNMH
+40 
-48 NSRHSPCQKDGILI
+48 
-62 QCHWPQNNMEQR
+62 MEMR
-74 SDEKSDVEEGGL
+74 SDGKSEADEVAL
-86 MERLSDHPARSI
+86 MERLSDHPTEST
-98 FSDIDGR
+98 FSNLNSR
-105 LRILDSFVS
+105 LQILDDLMS
-114 EIGYSFNLIK
+114 EIGYSFRLIK

-129 KELVMMG
+129 KELVMMA

-145 TWDIGIGEIT
+145 TWDIGIGEIS

-200 YPIMRENMVYLL
+200 YPIMRENMLYLL

-225 HAEKPEF
+225 HAENPDF
-232 PTEAGLKSWTW
+232 PSEAGLGSWTW

-271 QRKHAHPDPRVIDR
+271 QRKHTHPDPRVVDR

-305 LNISFWSS
+305 LNVSFWSS
-313 THSIAPSPGDLDF
+313 THSVAPSPGDLDF
-326 SFSLVLIHII
+326 SFSLVLIHVF
-336 TGIIATFLLL
+336 TGIIASFLLL
-346 AIVWFPEFMLGA
+346 SIVWFPEFMLGA
-358 TESRI
+358 TEVRI

-371 SGEEIQAKKVEHGK
+371 SGEEVRTKKVEQGK
-385 CPVCNQNTSATMD
+385 CPVCNKNTSATMD
-398 EDGKITIPCELEECS
+398 EVGDITIPCEIEGCR

-419 SDCKECGRKI
+419 SKCKECDSKI
-429 STRLVCIN
+429 PTRLVCVN